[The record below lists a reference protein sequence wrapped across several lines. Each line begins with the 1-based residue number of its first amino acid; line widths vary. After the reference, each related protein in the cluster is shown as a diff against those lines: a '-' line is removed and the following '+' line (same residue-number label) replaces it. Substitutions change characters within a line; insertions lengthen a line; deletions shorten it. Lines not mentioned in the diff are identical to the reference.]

1 MTMKKIK
8 SVITYFG
15 NSPREIVVGQF
26 FGTGMQVT
34 EIIEGEDA
42 FILRNE
48 TGSTLATLPK
58 ALTQATYED
67 EANG

>member
-1 MTMKKIK
+1 MKKIK

-15 NSPREIVVGQF
+15 DSPREIVVGQF

-34 EIIEGEDA
+34 EIVEGDSVY
-42 FILRNE
+42 ILKND

-58 ALTQATYED
+58 ALTQATYEE